1 MSLYKNLILIYG
13 ILPYILNIGNKW
25 GFMISLLFGNKN
37 LKIKITNHVFNFKL
51 NEYNRIFFLLGLI
64 EFAFSYTLTK
74 DGKLDVSLDGQ
85 NKFSVPIL
93 NQSYEDENLIE
104 LLFRA
109 SKFGA
114 SFIDG
119 SNLEYG
125 LREKQI
131 KIYKKQN
138 KRIIETSDG
147 IKFYL
152 DSIHPSNTIVETF
165 IEKIHQINSLERLD
179 NKIIL
184 DIGAECGDTALFY
197 ANLGATVYSFE
208 PIKEN
213 CDAMNRNL
221 ELNPELAKKITLT
234 NGAIGE
240 DKILKFFKDPTT
252 PTHGASFVHNKRGK
266 NALIEMVQG
275 FSLETV
281 LKKFKIENIE
291 LMKMD
296 CKGCEF
302 FLNKP
307 ALDKIRRIKIEF
319 AGFHPEKTVEDVLLK
334 LKNNGFSYV
343 IYRSSNSR
351 NHSNKEVGYIYAEK
365 GNAVNAKK

>member
-13 ILPYILNIGNKW
+13 ILPYISNINNKW
-25 GFMISLLFGNKN
+25 RFLTSILLGNKN
-37 LKIKITNHVFNFKL
+37 WKVKINNHNFNFKRE
-51 NEYNRIFFLLGLI
+51 EYARLFYLLGLI
-64 EFAFSYTLTK
+64 EFAFSYKLTQ
-74 DGKLDVSLDGQ
+74 DGKLNISLDGQ
-85 NKFSVPIL
+85 NKFSVPII

-104 LLFRA
+104 LLFKG
-109 SKFGA
+109 SKKGA
-114 SFIDG
+114 NFIDG
-119 SNLEYG
+119 ENIEYG

-131 KIYKKQN
+131 KIYEKNGKK
-138 KRIIETSDG
+138 IVETSEG

-213 CDAMNRNL
+213 FDAMNRNL

-266 NALIEMVQG
+266 NAIIETVQG
-275 FSLETV
+275 YSLETA
-281 LKKFKIENIE
+281 LEKFNIENVE

-302 FLNKP
+302 FLTEL
-307 ALDKIRRIKIEF
+307 ALQKIQRVKIEYS
-319 AGFHPEKTVEDVLLK
+319 GFHQKKTVEDIIQN
-334 LKNNGFSYV
+334 LKNAGFSHV
-343 IYRSSNSR
+343 IYRGSDTQT
-351 NHSNKEVGYIYAEK
+351 HSNKTNGYIYAEK
-365 GNAVNAKK
+365 GNSINAKK